1 VQGGFPLLKRG
12 VMPLISEWREGIMKD
27 NKICGYC
34 DKQIVGQAVRVGY
47 SDMHKKCAEKYNKG
61 IISAALYE
69 KRRENDRRVNEA

>member
-1 VQGGFPLLKRG
+1 
-12 VMPLISEWREGIMKD
+12 MKD
-27 NKICGYC
+27 NKICVYC